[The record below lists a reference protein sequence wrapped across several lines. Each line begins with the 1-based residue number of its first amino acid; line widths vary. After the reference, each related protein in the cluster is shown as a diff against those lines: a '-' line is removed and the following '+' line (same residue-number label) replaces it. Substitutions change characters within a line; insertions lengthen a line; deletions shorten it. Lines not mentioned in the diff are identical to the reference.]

1 MGRKKILVSWSS
13 GKDGAWALHLLRQS
27 QQYEIVGLLT
37 TLSARDDRIAMH
49 GVRRELLEAQAE
61 AAGLP
66 LWSVTIPWPC
76 PNEAYESIL
85 GREMANAKDR
95 GIVGVA
101 FGDLFLAE
109 IRAYRES
116 KLSGTGIEPIF
127 PLWGM
132 PTKALAREMIAAGL
146 RARIVC
152 VDTKQLEARF
162 AGREFDAALLAELPP
177 PVDPCGERGEFHTYC
192 WDGPMFA
199 RPIAVRAAAIEESE
213 GYARVDVTLA
223 GR

>member
-132 PTKALAREMIAAGL
+132 PTKALAREMIAAGCARGSSASTRSSWRRDSRDASSTRRCWRSCRL
-146 RARIVC
+146 RSIRAASAASSTRIVGMGRC
-152 VDTKQLEARF
+152 SRGRSPCAR
-162 AGREFDAALLAELPP
+162 
-177 PVDPCGERGEFHTYC
+177 
-192 WDGPMFA
+192 
-199 RPIAVRAAAIEESE
+199 AAIEESE